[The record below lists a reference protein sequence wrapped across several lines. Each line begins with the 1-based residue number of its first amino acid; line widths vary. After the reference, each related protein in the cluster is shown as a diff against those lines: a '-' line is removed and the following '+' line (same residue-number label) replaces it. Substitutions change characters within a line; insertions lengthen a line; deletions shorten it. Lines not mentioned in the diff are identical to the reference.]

1 MTWTACVSAV
11 KEAMAGRG
19 LHVMVLLQGI
29 KKLLGPHLD
38 DLDCVSAVKVAL
50 ELQVEACMKEEDEV
64 AAATHTGTFNQGK
77 DILKAKRAS
86 LADETFKMLMFMTG
100 NKHHVTIF
108 WRIF

>member
-11 KEAMAGRG
+11 KEAMAGRS
-19 LHVMVLLQGI
+19 LHVMVQLQGI
-29 KKLLGPHLD
+29 KKLFGPHLD
-38 DLDCVSAVKVAL
+38 DLDCISAVKVAM
-50 ELQVEACMKEEDEV
+50 ELQVEACMKEEE
-64 AAATHTGTFNQGK
+64 GTFNQGK

>member
-1 MTWTACVSAV
+1 MTWTACVNAV
-11 KEAMAGRG
+11 KEAMAGRSQ
-19 LHVMVLLQGI
+19 HVMVLLQGI
-29 KKLLGPHLD
+29 KKLFGPHLD
-38 DLDCVSAVKVAL
+38 DLDCISAVKVAM

-64 AAATHTGTFNQGK
+64 AAATHRTFNQGK
-77 DILKAKRAS
+77 DILKATRAS

>member
-11 KEAMAGRG
+11 KEAMAGRS

-29 KKLLGPHLD
+29 KKLFGPHLD
-38 DLDCVSAVKVAL
+38 DLDCVSAIKVAM
-50 ELQVEACMKEEDEV
+50 ELQVDQLL
-64 AAATHTGTFNQGK
+64 HTGTFNQGK

-100 NKHHVTIF
+100 NKHHVTI
-108 WRIF
+108 